1 VRVLLDTQIFLILTQ
16 QGIEDVSSRV
26 RKVVQDEDSELLL
39 SAVSITEM
47 AVKASISKLAITA
60 PDVSKAAEDLRLTL
74 IPFEARHAIRMFG
87 LPLHHRDRFDR
98 MLVATAL
105 SEGVPMITSNDQL
118 KRYRGLKVIL

>member
-1 VRVLLDTQIFLILTQ
+1 VRVLLDTQIFVILTQ

>member
-1 VRVLLDTQIFLILTQ
+1 MRVLLDTQIFLILTQ

-26 RKVVQDEDSELLL
+26 RKVVQDEDSELLI

-60 PDVSKAAEDLRLTL
+60 PDLSKAAEDLRLTL
-74 IPFEARHAIRMFG
+74 IPFEARHAIRMFD
-87 LPLHHRDRFDR
+87 LPLHHRNPFDR

-105 SEGVPMITSNDQL
+105 SAGVPMITSDEQL
-118 KRYRGLKVIL
+118 KRYRGLKVIS

>member
-1 VRVLLDTQIFLILTQ
+1 MRVLLHTQIFLILTQ

-60 PDVSKAAEDLRLTL
+60 PDLSKAAEDLRLTL
-74 IPFEARHAIRMFG
+74 IPFEARHAIRMFD
-87 LPLHHRDRFDR
+87 LPLHHRDPFDR

-105 SEGVPMITSNDQL
+105 SEGVPMITSDEQL
-118 KRYRGLKVIL
+118 KRYRGLKVIS